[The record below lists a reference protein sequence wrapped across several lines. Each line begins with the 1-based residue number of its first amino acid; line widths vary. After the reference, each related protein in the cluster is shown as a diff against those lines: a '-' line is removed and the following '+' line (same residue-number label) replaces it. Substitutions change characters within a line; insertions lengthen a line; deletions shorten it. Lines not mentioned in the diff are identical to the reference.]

1 MDTKKL
7 LALLIVL
14 IVYTN
19 YENYFKEDIP
29 KLHREV
35 ANLETNIKR
44 EAQIQ
49 KDKHTKETLALDYD
63 KFVFSSKKYSYSK
76 AMGEMQN
83 QITEAAKDT
92 CTINSVKWA
101 QVPSTKE
108 WYDKLRMNVSI
119 SCKPND
125 LFVFTNALKEN
136 PYLYSVENFRVTK
149 DRNKARLNITMQLV
163 AFRTNK

>member
-63 KFVFSSKKYSYSK
+63 KFVFSSKK
-76 AMGEMQN
+76 
-83 QITEAAKDT
+83 TFVLAK
-92 CTINSVKWA
+92 
-101 QVPSTKE
+101 
-108 WYDKLRMNVSI
+108 KLTS
-119 SCKPND
+119 
-125 LFVFTNALKEN
+125 L
-136 PYLYSVENFRVTK
+136 VE
-149 DRNKARLNITMQLV
+149 
-163 AFRTNK
+163 